1 MASHQIPDEELE
13 RTLKVLE
20 AHGGNRTKAAFAL
33 GIARSTLVSRIQ
45 AYERSQS
52 GIKSGA
58 KGHVETKVEAS
69 VEALRELLKSGPMSL
84 EQIAQFFKVSRGQA
98 LDLCDHLGA
107 EGANIGHADGLVS
120 IQRTQSPS
128 FVQGPAVKYESRPD
142 NTFVFG
148 AVGDSHL
155 GSKYERLDCLNDLYD
170 RFAACGVDRVFHT
183 GNWVDGFRV
192 KLNDQDVHI
201 ANQEGQLEYLAE
213 NYPQRDGIVTYA
225 VTGDDHEGWWAQDG
239 INIGKRAEHTM
250 RDHGR
255 TDWVDLGFMEAHIE
269 LVNANTGES
278 AIMAVVHPGG
288 GSAYADS
295 YSVQKIIES
304 LDGGEKPAIALYG
317 HYHKLMFGEYRN
329 VWWVQTGCTQD
340 QTPFARKKKLR
351 YSVGGAI
358 VRAEQDPETGAIIA
372 CTVQLIRYFVK
383 GYYNNRWS
391 KWGSIQLAE
400 RTP

>member
-1 MASHQIPDEELE
+1 MAARDLPDEELE
-13 RTLKVLE
+13 RTLIVLA
-20 AHGGNRTKAAFAL
+20 AHSGNQTKAALAL
-33 GIARSTLVSRIQ
+33 GISRGALQNRVLI
-45 AYERSQS
+45 AERRKSVAQHAS
-52 GIKSGA
+52 GSF
-58 KGHVETKVEAS
+58 VTTKVEANTQ
-69 VEALRELLKSGPMSL
+69 ELREILKNGPMSL
-84 EQIAQFFKVSRGQA
+84 EAISSHFGCTRGQA
-98 LDLCDHLGA
+98 LDLCDQLGA
-107 EGANIGHADGLVS
+107 EGVNVGHADGKVTV
-120 IQRTQSPS
+120 QKTQAPS

-148 AVGDSHL
+148 AIGDTHL
-155 GSKYERLDCLNDLYD
+155 GSKYERLDVLNDLYD
-170 RFAACGVDRVFHT
+170 RFETCGVDRVFHT
-183 GNWVDGFRV
+183 GNWVDGFRDR
-192 KLNDQDVHI
+192 LNGQDVHI
-201 ANQEGQLEYLAE
+201 SNIEGQLEYLAQE
-213 NYPQRDGIVTYA
+213 YPSKPGIVTYA
-225 VTGDDHEGWWAQDG
+225 VTGDDHEGWWAQEG

-250 RDHGR
+250 RDAGR
-255 TDWVDLGFMEAHIE
+255 EDWVDMGYMEAHVE
-269 LVNANTGES
+269 LANANTGKS

-304 LDGGEKPAIALYG
+304 LDGGEKPAIGLYG

-329 VWWVQTGCTQD
+329 VWWIQTGCTQD

-372 CTVQLIRYFVK
+372 CSVQLIRYFVK

-391 KWGSIQLAE
+391 KWGSIQLPQ